1 MPKASTAKQTSASKN
16 GSKTAP
22 PAAAK
27 PAPAKAAPKALRKH
41 VIAVLPGDG
50 IGEEVVRE
58 GLRALDAAA
67 ALEGFTVERK
77 VYPYGAD
84 HYLATKE
91 AMPAAALAEMGKTEA
106 IFMGAIGDPRVETGF
121 LERAIIWGV
130 RQTFDLYVNLRPIR
144 LYSEALCPLKGKK
157 PADIDMVVVRENTE
171 DAYAGL
177 GGIHRKGTP
186 HEVAIAEMIYT
197 RNGVERVIRYAF
209 DAARKRNKKKRLTL
223 VDKANAI
230 RAQDIWT
237 RTFEEVGAEYPD
249 IERDHAYID
258 AACMWMV
265 KNPEWFDVVV
275 CPNLFG
281 DILTD
286 LGAMIQGGLGIAA
299 SGNIHPGKV
308 SMFEPIHGSA
318 PKYRGQNSACPVAAI
333 EAARMMLDHI
343 GEPKA
348 AARIGGAVRTLLESG
363 RIKSLKAGVH
373 ATDELGDMVVQAI
386 EASAGV

>member
-1 MPKASTAKQTSASKN
+1 MRTHK
-16 GSKTAP
+16 
-22 PAAAK
+22 
-27 PAPAKAAPKALRKH
+27 
-41 VIAVLPGDG
+41 IAVLPGDG
-50 IGEEVVRE
+50 IGEEVVAQ
-58 GLRALDAAA
+58 GLRVLDAVAHK
-67 ALEGFTVERK
+67 EGFTVDK
-77 VYPYGAD
+77 TTYPHGAD
-84 HYLATKE
+84 HYLKTRE
-91 AMPAAALAEMGKTEA
+91 AMPAEVLREMGTKEA
-106 IFMGAIGDPRVETGF
+106 ILLGAIGDPRIETGL

-130 RQTFDLYVNLRPIR
+130 RQTFDLYVNLRPIK
-144 LYSEALCPLKGKK
+144 LYSADLCPLKGKG
-157 PADIDMVVVRENTE
+157 PADIDMIVVRENTE

-209 DAARKRNKKKRLTL
+209 ELARKRNKGGKPKVTL

-237 RTFEEVGAEYPD
+237 RVFAEVAREHPGVET
-249 IERDHAYID
+249 DHAYID

-275 CPNLFG
+275 TPNLFG

-286 LGAMIQGGLGIAA
+286 LGAMVQGGMGIAA

-318 PKYRGQNSACPVAAI
+318 PKYRGQNSANPLATI
-333 EAARMMLDHI
+333 EAVRMLLDHV
-343 GEPKA
+343 GEPAA
-348 AARIGGAVRTLLESG
+348 AARVGKAVRAVLEG
-363 RIKSLKAGVH
+363 GKVKSLSAGAH
-373 ATDELGDMVVQAI
+373 KTDELGDMVLA
-386 EASAGV
+386 AL